1 MDTILIELKDVSKS
15 FYPPLAW
22 RKILSFNFKN
32 TPVCALDDITLSL
45 PGESI
50 IGILGAN
57 GAGKT
62 TLLKII
68 STLILPDTGT
78 VRVNNYSTEHDEQKI
93 KSIIGLVT
101 AEERNF
107 YWRLSGKQNLD
118 FFSAMHGLNQK
129 HAESRINELFKVFD
143 IDYQDKR
150 FDSYSTGMKRKFS
163 LIRALLHDPGILL
176 FDEPTKSL
184 DYNTSLELL
193 KYITALKQQGKT
205 ILFATHNINE
215 ARQICDRFLI
225 LNKGRILGFGTK
237 EELCRRIHSDSAT
250 LTEIYLKLT
259 GK

>member
-1 MDTILIELKDVSKS
+1 MNTILIELKNVSKS
-15 FYPPLAW
+15 FYPPLSW

-32 TPVCALDDITLSL
+32 NPVCALDDITLSL

-78 VRVNNYSTEHDEQKI
+78 IRVNRYSTEYDEQKI
-93 KSIIGLVT
+93 KSMIGLVA
-101 AEERNF
+101 AEERSF
-107 YWRLSGKQNLD
+107 YWRLSGRQNLD
-118 FFSAMHGLNQK
+118 FFCAMHGLDKK
-129 HAESRINELFKVFD
+129 HADSRIDKLCKVFSV
-143 IDYQDKR
+143 DYQDKR

-163 LIRALLHDPGILL
+163 LIRALLHNPDILL

-193 KYITALKQQGKT
+193 KYITVLKQQEKT

-215 ARQICDRFLI
+215 AEHLCDRFLI
-225 LNKGRILGFGTK
+225 LNKGKILGFGTK
-237 EELCRRIHSDSAT
+237 EELCKIIHSNSAT
-250 LTEIYLKLT
+250 LTEIYLKMT

>member
-1 MDTILIELKDVSKS
+1 MNTILIKLKNVSKS
-15 FYPPLAW
+15 FCPPLAW
-22 RKILSFNFKN
+22 KKILSFNLKN
-32 TPVCALDDITLSL
+32 NPVRALDDISLSV
-45 PGESI
+45 PGKSI

-68 STLILPDTGT
+68 STLILPDKGT
-78 VRVNNYSTEHDEQKI
+78 VSVNKYSTEHDEQKI
-93 KSIIGLVT
+93 KSIIGFVT

-107 YWRLSGKQNLD
+107 YWRLSGRQNLD
-118 FFSAMHGLNQK
+118 FFSAMHGLDQK
-129 HAESRINELFKVFD
+129 HAEIRTHELFKIFD

-150 FDSYSTGMKRKFS
+150 FDSYSTGMKRKFA
-163 LIRALLHDPGILL
+163 LMRALLHDPDILL

-193 KYITALKQQGKT
+193 KYITILRQQGKT

-215 ARQICDRFLI
+215 AQQICDRFLI
-225 LNKGRILGFGTK
+225 LNKGRLLGFGTK
-237 EELCRRIHSDSAT
+237 EELCRQIHSDSAT
-250 LTEIYLKLT
+250 LTEIYLKLV

>member
-1 MDTILIELKDVSKS
+1 M
-15 FYPPLAW
+15 
-22 RKILSFNFKN
+22 LSLNFKN
-32 TPVCALDDITLSL
+32 PPVCALENINLSL

-50 IGILGAN
+50 IGVLGAN

-68 STLILPDTGT
+68 STLLLPDTGT
-78 VRVNNYSTEHDEQKI
+78 VRVNSYSTEHDDQKI
-93 KSIIGLVT
+93 KSMIGLVT
-101 AEERNF
+101 AAERDF
-107 YWRLSGKQNLD
+107 YWRLSGRQNLD
-118 FFSAMHGLNQK
+118 FFCAMHGLDQK
-129 HAESRINELFKVFD
+129 QAERRVRELLNVFE

-163 LIRALLHDPGILL
+163 LIRALLHNPGILL

-193 KYITALKQQGKT
+193 KYIKSLKQQGKT

-215 ARQICDRFLI
+215 AEHLCDRFLV

-237 EELCRRIHSDSAT
+237 EELSANTRPHAAT

>member
-1 MDTILIELKDVSKS
+1 MNTILIELKNVSKS

-32 TPVCALDDITLSL
+32 TPVCALENINLSL
-45 PGESI
+45 PGKSI
-50 IGILGAN
+50 IGVLGTN

-78 VRVNNYSTEHDEQKI
+78 VKINKYSTEHDDQKI

-101 AEERNF
+101 TEERDF
-107 YWRLSGKQNLD
+107 YWRLNGRQNLD
-118 FFSAMHGLNQK
+118 FFSTMYGLNKKQ
-129 HAESRINELFKVFD
+129 AEGRINKLFKVFGV
-143 IDYQDKR
+143 DYQDKR

-163 LIRALLHDPGILL
+163 LIRALLHNPGILL

-193 KYITALKQQGKT
+193 KYITILKQQGKT
-205 ILFATHNINE
+205 ILFATHNITE
-215 ARQICDRFLI
+215 AEQICDRFLV
-225 LNKGRILGFGTK
+225 LNRGRILGFGTK
-237 EELCRRIHSDSAT
+237 EELGKRIHSDSAT